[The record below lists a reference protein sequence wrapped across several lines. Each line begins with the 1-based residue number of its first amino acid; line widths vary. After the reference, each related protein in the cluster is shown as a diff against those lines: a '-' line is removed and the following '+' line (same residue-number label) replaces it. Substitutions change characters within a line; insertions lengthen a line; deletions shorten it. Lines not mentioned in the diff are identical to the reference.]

1 MPGLNEKL
9 RPALQCQTE
18 QQKINSRLIIPCSTD
33 FRPLCK
39 WGFIGSVGVFRQ
51 YIKGQRILLDAGIIL
66 P

>member
-1 MPGLNEKL
+1 MPGLNEKI
-9 RPALQCQTE
+9 RPALTCQADRKE
-18 QQKINSRLIIPCSTD
+18 IKSRIIIPRSKD